1 LHPEVLKLI
10 EKMKILHTA
19 DIHIGYENFGRLD
32 PATGLNTRLLD
43 FKRCFDFMV
52 ETAIKEQVDVFLFCG
67 DAYRTH
73 DPSPT
78 QQKIF
83 VDCLKPIA
91 DAGIP
96 MVMLTGNHDQPVSFG
111 KASSISIFEH
121 LTGKVMVFEQPDL
134 KVIQT
139 ASGPLQVLGLPWPV
153 RSKLWA
159 KEEHKQKSPSEV
171 REMIEAKY
179 AEYIKVVMEQDI
191 DPEVPCVLAAHLTV
205 QGAEMSGS
213 ERSSVIQHE
222 PTFLVSSLAH
232 PQLDYVALGH
242 IHRFQDRNKGYK
254 PPVVYASS
262 IERVTFKEADAEK
275 GFVLVSITGQGRE
288 RETQYRFVE
297 TPARRFVSVSVDVR
311 DCTNPTE
318 RIITEIRKYVVNEA
332 IVRVR
337 YEVNEDQ
344 TNLVDLAAIRSQLT
358 TAASIASIERVVERR
373 QVQRTATLTRDASLK
388 SAMEAYIARH
398 EHLEPSGEDLIEK
411 ALALDQLLAVSEV
424 V

>member
-1 LHPEVLKLI
+1 
-10 EKMKILHTA
+10 MKILHTA

-52 ETAIKEQVDVFLFCG
+52 ETAIREQVDVFLFCG

-83 VDCLKPIA
+83 ADCLKPIA

-121 LTGKVMVFEQPDL
+121 LAGKVTIFEHPDL

-171 REMIEAKY
+171 REMIETKY
-179 AEYIKVVMEQDI
+179 AEYVHAIMEQDV
-191 DPEVPCVLAAHLTV
+191 DPMVPCVLAAHLTV

-232 PQLDYVALGH
+232 PKLDYVALGH
-242 IHRFQDRNKGYK
+242 IHRFQDRNKGHK

-275 GFVLVSITGQGRE
+275 GFVLVNITGHGRE

-297 TPARRFVSVSVDVR
+297 TPARRFVSVLVDVR
-311 DCTNPTE
+311 DYTNPTD
-318 RIITEIRKYVVNEA
+318 RIIAAIGKQVINEA

-337 YEVNEDQ
+337 YEINEDQ
-344 TNLVDLAAIRSQLT
+344 TNLVDIAAIRAELA
-358 TAASIASIERVVERR
+358 TAASIASIERVIELR
-373 QVQRTATLTRDASLK
+373 QVQRTAALTRDASLK
-388 SAMEAYIARH
+388 TAMEAYIARH
-398 EHLEPSGEDLIEK
+398 EYLQPIGEDLIEN
-411 ALALDQLLAVSEV
+411 ALALDQFLLASEAI
-424 V
+424 